1 MKLATIT
8 RLAVCAAM
16 LCLVGSY
23 TVPVGALPTD
33 EIERY
38 FYSGCTSPVEIG
50 YFDLSCSGHVFT
62 SGQQS
67 GDWKEVYTWPCE
79 SGTPTYNV
87 YEWCTDHWRNADFLG
102 DCRCDH
108 P

>member
-50 YFDLSCSGHVFT
+50 YFDQRVRAVVTAEPLFDPAMERLRG
-62 SGQQS
+62 
-67 GDWKEVYTWPCE
+67 
-79 SGTPTYNV
+79 
-87 YEWCTDHWRNADFLG
+87 
-102 DCRCDH
+102 
-108 P
+108 